1 MLKINE
7 FGRSMVEMLGVLAII
22 GVLSVAGI
30 AGYTMAMNKYRANEV
45 AQSASML
52 LILAQTRNHG
62 DGDCLRLTDSNLPQS
77 PGGINLDMLA
87 YEASSGGWKVAI
99 KVSDERLSQN
109 DKVNSFCDAITNI
122 FPIVGPCGSADI
134 DDYCPQ

>member
-1 MLKINE
+1 MKKNE
-7 FGRSMVEMLGVLAII
+7 NGRSMVEMLGVLAII

-77 PGGINLDMLA
+77 PGGINLDMSA
-87 YEASSGGWKVAI
+87 YEVNGNWKIAI
-99 KVSDERLSQN
+99 KILDEKLNQ
-109 DKVNSFCDAITNI
+109 DGSFCTSVMDI
-122 FPIVGPCGSADI
+122 FPIIESCGSADI
-134 DDYCPQ
+134 DYCTQ